1 LGLVH
6 SPKVKGRWYQQTGS
20 ANVMEPTLPSRK
32 LVYPREDR
40 IARDFFHDNAAP
52 GRYASRPMFDLTGK
66 VTFVP
71 VGGGWS

>member
-1 LGLVH
+1 
-6 SPKVKGRWYQQTGS
+6 
-20 ANVMEPTLPSRK
+20 MEPTLPSRK